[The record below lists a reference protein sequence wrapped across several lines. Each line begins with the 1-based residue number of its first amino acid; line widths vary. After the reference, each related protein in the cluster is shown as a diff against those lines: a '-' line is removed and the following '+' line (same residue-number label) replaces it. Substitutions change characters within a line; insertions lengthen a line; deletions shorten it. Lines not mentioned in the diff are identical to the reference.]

1 MAKRNPKKT
10 PKAAPRSGTKPS
22 GRTRSFQCPDDLWSE
37 VEKLARERDLG
48 APAAAARLLLRSGLA
63 IERQTQELDAARAWQ
78 IEQAWAEVQAIAA
91 GDRTFGS
98 WQEIDQ
104 AAERARL
111 RLRQRGV
118 VHP

>member
-1 MAKRNPKKT
+1 MAKRSAKKKSQKQ
-10 PKAAPRSGTKPS
+10 KATRAS

-63 IERQTQELDAARAWQ
+63 IERKTRELDTARAWQ
-78 IEQAWAEVQAIAA
+78 IEQAWADVQAISG
-91 GDRTFGS
+91 GDRVFGS
-98 WQEIDQ
+98 WSQIDE
-104 AAERARL
+104 ATERARL
-111 RLRQRGV
+111 RLRARAA